1 MIMIFLLIILFLGC
15 SESTEEVVRRN
26 TSMFNDN
33 EIKNPKIIISR
44 ENTRIVRAVSNHLMK
59 NGSEDALLT
68 GDVKADFYNDLG
80 EHVSILYS
88 DSAKIDERTNNLL
101 ATGNVH
107 VESDSGFTLYANT
120 ILWDNRY
127 KLIESKDSVMFTTTQ
142 GDTMYGVGFESDMDL
157 TKWKIYKPTGVIKR
171 DF

>member
-1 MIMIFLLIILFLGC
+1 MMFIFIILFIGC
-15 SESTEEVVRRN
+15 AETGEEVVQRN
-26 TSMFNDN
+26 SSMFNEN
-33 EIKNPKIIISR
+33 EIENPEIIISR
-44 ENTRIVRAVSNHLMK
+44 ENTRIVKAASKHLMK
-59 NGSEDALLT
+59 NGNEDALLT

-88 DSAKIDERTNNLL
+88 DSAKINQRTNNLW

-120 ILWDNRY
+120 ILWDNQY
-127 KLIESKDSVMFTTTQ
+127 KIIESKDSVIFTTTQ

-157 TKWKIYKPTGVIKR
+157 TEWKIYKPTGVIQR

>member
-1 MIMIFLLIILFLGC
+1 MIFFVFILLIGC
-15 SESTEEVVRRN
+15 AEIDEEVVRRN
-26 TSMFNDN
+26 TSMFNEN
-33 EIKNPKIIISR
+33 EIENSEIIISR
-44 ENTRIVRAVSNHLMK
+44 ENTRIVRAISKFVIK
-59 NGSEDALLT
+59 NGNEDALLT

-88 DSAKIDERTNNLL
+88 DSANINQRTNNLR

-120 ILWDNRY
+120 ILWDNQY
-127 KLIESKDSVMFTTTQ
+127 KIIESKDSVMFTTTQ

-157 TKWKIYKPTGVIKR
+157 TKWKIYKPIGVVQR

>member
-1 MIMIFLLIILFLGC
+1 MIFFVLIFVMGC
-15 SESTEEVVRRN
+15 AETGEEVVRRN
-26 TSMFNDN
+26 TFMFNQN
-33 EIKNPKIIISR
+33 EVENPEIIISR
-44 ENTRIVRAVSNHLMK
+44 GNTRIVKAASRHLMK
-59 NGSEDALLT
+59 NGNEDALLT

-88 DSAKIDERTNNLL
+88 DSAKINQRTNNLR

-120 ILWDNRY
+120 ILWDNQY
-127 KLIESKDSVMFTTTQ
+127 KIIESKDSVMFTTTQ

-157 TKWKIYKPTGVIKR
+157 TEWKIYKPTGSVKR

>member
-1 MIMIFLLIILFLGC
+1 MIFFVLIFLMGC
-15 SESTEEVVRRN
+15 AETGEEVARKN
-26 TSMFNDN
+26 TSMFNEN
-33 EIKNPKIIISR
+33 EIENPEIIISR
-44 ENTRIVRAVSNHLMK
+44 ENTRIVKAVSKHLMK
-59 NGSEDALLT
+59 NGNEDALLT
-68 GDVKADFYNDLG
+68 GNVKADFYNDLG

-88 DSAKIDERTNNLL
+88 DSAKINQRTNNLR

-107 VESDSGFTLYANT
+107 VESDSGFTLYANS
-120 ILWDNRY
+120 ILWDNQY
-127 KLIESKDSVMFTTTQ
+127 KIIESKDSVMFTTIE